1 MNFEELGLA
10 PEILKAIGELGFES
24 PTPVQEKCIPFIK
37 TNSQDLIAN
46 AQTGTGKTAAFGL
59 PILEKINHKDLT
71 VQTLILSP
79 TRELAVQ
86 IANDLK
92 NYSKYS
98 KGINVIAVYGGASMD
113 IQVNDLRRGGQ
124 IVVGNPGRVMDLI
137 KRNKLKV
144 GNIKYLV
151 LDEADEMLSMG
162 FKDELDAILS
172 NTPADRQTLLFSATM
187 PSGVEH
193 ISKNYMNNPEKI
205 SLGKRNSGADNVHHI
220 YYKVAA
226 KDRYL
231 ALKRIVDINPGVYG
245 IVFVRTR
252 RDAKEVAEHLMKDGY
267 NADALHGDL
276 SQPQREYVMSRFRS
290 RNLQLLVA
298 TDVAARGLDVDD
310 LTHILN
316 YNIPDDVEVYVH
328 RSGRT
333 GRAGKSGISISIIHG
348 REQSKVKLLE
358 KMVGKKFQHQLIPVG
373 KEVCEKQLFH
383 LIDVMEKV
391 EVDEKQINPFLGD
404 ILQKLE
410 SLSREELIKRFVSV
424 EFNRFL
430 NYYTDAEDINLNV
443 GSKRDDRGSDRDR
456 GERGTRD
463 KRERRD
469 SRDRREGR
477 DGREGRDSR
486 EGREV
491 RENEPKR
498 HKKNMDYSRFY
509 INLGTKNGINPG
521 KIIGLLTQNPEF
533 KSIEIGEIELFN
545 KFSFFEVDKSYE
557 GKVFDHLDNLDF
569 QGVPV
574 RVELTKAKATPTESK
589 RVRQGGGR
597 DQNRSKSR
605 FGKFNDKKGPK
616 SRHRKK

>member
-59 PILEKINHKDLT
+59 PILEKIDHNDLT

-113 IQVNDLRRGGQ
+113 IQVNELRRGGQ
-124 IVVGNPGRVMDLI
+124 IVVGTPGRVMDLI
-137 KRNKLKV
+137 KRQKLKV

-172 NTPADRQTLLFSATM
+172 NTPANRQTLLFSATM

-205 SLGKRNSGADNVHHI
+205 ALGKRNSGAENVHHI

-358 KMVGKKFQHQLIPVG
+358 KMVGKQFQHQLIPVG

-383 LIDVMEKV
+383 LIDVMKNV
-391 EVDEKQINPFLGD
+391 EVDEKQINPFLD
-404 ILQKLE
+404 TILQKLE

-430 NYYTDAEDINLNV
+430 DYYSDAEDINLNV
-443 GSKRDDRGSDRDR
+443 GSKRDVRERDR
-456 GERGTRD
+456 GERGSRD

-469 SRDRREGR
+469 SRDSR
-477 DGREGRDSR
+477 DGR

-498 HKKNMDYSRFY
+498 HRKNMDYSRFY

-574 RVELTKAKATPTESK
+574 RVELTKAKATPAVSK
-589 RVRQGGGR
+589 KARQGGSR

-605 FGKFNDKKGPK
+605 FGKFSDKKGPK